1 MSIKKAYNSWAEQYD
16 SNLNKTRDLDRKAT
30 IEMLKKIPFKTV
42 VELGCGTGKNTDFL
56 LKKATKIIALD
67 FSDKM
72 LEKAKFKIQ
81 EDRVEFRLT
90 DLNKDWQISADFADL
105 ITANLVLE
113 HIKNLDF
120 IFNEANKV
128 LKNQGY
134 FFICELHPFKQY
146 LGSKAR
152 FETKE
157 GLKELQCYTHHISEF
172 IEIAKNNDFYCV
184 ELKEWFDK
192 DDLKEIPRLL
202 GIVFKKG
209 KGTGF

>member
-1 MSIKKAYNSWAEQYD
+1 
-16 SNLNKTRDLDRKAT
+16 
-30 IEMLKKIPFKTV
+30 

-120 IFNEANKV
+120 IFKEANKV